1 MDKKQ
6 VQSILSAPVSFVR
19 ESTPAEKQIFAD
31 KKMSWI
37 YTFGLA
43 SGQQFVCYLS
53 KDREPYMDFRAV
65 PEHNLLPEIKEI
77 QWGYDNSVYFGPGL
91 SEDERR
97 IMRVLRSENVPQ
109 EHIDFYEECL
119 GATPPESLY
128 DYKTQKNY
136 IGVYRM
142 GDGSRRLAFSHPLR
156 EKALELKKYLTEK
169 ENAIG
174 ALKRYALE
182 TKKAEEHLQNAQQ
195 NLKQILTPQKRGGVE
210 VVIKV
215 QQQKR
220 R

>member
-6 VQSILSAPVSFVR
+6 VQSILSARVSFVR

-77 QWGYDNSVYFGPGL
+77 QWGYDHSVYFGPGL

-119 GATPPESLY
+119 GAQGPESFY
-128 DYKTQKNY
+128 DYSTQQ
-136 IGVYRM
+136 
-142 GDGSRRLAFSHPLR
+142 H
-156 EKALELKKYLTEK
+156 
-169 ENAIG
+169 
-174 ALKRYALE
+174 
-182 TKKAEEHLQNAQQ
+182 
-195 NLKQILTPQKRGGVE
+195 
-210 VVIKV
+210 VV
-215 QQQKR
+215 
-220 R
+220 